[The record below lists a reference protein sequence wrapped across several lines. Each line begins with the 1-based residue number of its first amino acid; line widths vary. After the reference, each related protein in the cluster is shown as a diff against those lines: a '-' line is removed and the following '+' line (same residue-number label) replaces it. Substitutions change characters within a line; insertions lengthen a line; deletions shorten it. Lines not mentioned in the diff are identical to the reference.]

1 MWNKKN
7 TPPILQ
13 MLFLLPCKVQIHRH
27 TYTCIYTYIFNIIT
41 HSPTNLCKSL
51 LANFETRQRQ
61 RLVAK
66 KRTWTA
72 YFEIPQIYFT
82 SSPVSLFFSFA
93 SFASLLATLATSRA
107 TRRINPKIQFQFRFQ
122 YKPHAGYQFQ
132 FQFAASTELA
142 DPRCSVACKLIKI
155 LNPQRDSIN
164 VSNNNNSNEN
174 NNNNCSMNI
183 CEWLKKSRQQK
194 CFSKKLFYTPKTPT
208 KKYLLSRLLR
218 ILLFRNWVN

>member
-1 MWNKKN
+1 
-7 TPPILQ
+7 
-13 MLFLLPCKVQIHRH
+13 MLFLLPCNVQTHTHIHV
-27 TYTCIYTYIFNIIT
+27 YIYIYICIYNIIT
-41 HSPTNLCKSL
+41 HSSTNLCKSL

-82 SSPVSLFFSFA
+82 SSPVSLIFSFA

-142 DPRCSVACKLIKI
+142 HPRCTVACKLIKI

-164 VSNNNNSNEN
+164 GSNNNNK
-174 NNNNCSMNI
+174 CSMNI

-194 CFSKKLFYTPKTPT
+194 CFSKKLFYTPKTPKKIFT
-208 KKYLLSRLLR
+208 KPLIEDFTFQKLGKLETL
-218 ILLFRNWVN
+218 I

>member
-1 MWNKKN
+1 MSATCEIKKTRHQYCRCFSCCLVKCRN
-7 TPPILQ
+7 T
-13 MLFLLPCKVQIHRH
+13 H
-27 TYTCIYTYIFNIIT
+27 TYTCIYTYIYNIIT
-41 HSPTNLCKSL
+41 QSPTNLCKSL

-82 SSPVSLFFSFA
+82 SSPVSLIFSFA

-107 TRRINPKIQFQFRFQ
+107 TRRINPKNKFQFRFQ
-122 YKPHAGYQFQ
+122 YKPHAAYQFQ
-132 FQFAASTELA
+132 FQFAASTELVH
-142 DPRCSVACKLIKI
+142 PRCTVACKLIKI

-164 VSNNNNSNEN
+164 VSNNNKN

-194 CFSKKLFYTPKTPT
+194 CFSKKLFYTPKTPQ